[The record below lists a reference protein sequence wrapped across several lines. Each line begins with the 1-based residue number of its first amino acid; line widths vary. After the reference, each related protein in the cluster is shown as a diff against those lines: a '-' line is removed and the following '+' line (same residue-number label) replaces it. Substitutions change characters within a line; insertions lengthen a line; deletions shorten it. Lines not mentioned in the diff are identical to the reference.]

1 MFWRLPDDCFC
12 SKKHILNWNW
22 HELSGCYDVVQV
34 QVSRSSANTTF
45 GFLSKHSSSRFR
57 EITSSFALNLKIST
71 ALRSGWLVIF
81 MLPQKTATLRFHWE
95 LDPKVWTLRG
105 VPSVMLWTS
114 SLIEGMWSMVSNTI
128 FILKDGNEMLIPNAI
143 NISGSNLSM
152 WHSFSCPNLTPAGTP
167 SRGTP
172 TAGV

>member
-1 MFWRLPDDCFC
+1 MFWRLPDDRFF

-22 HELSGCYDVVQV
+22 HELSGCYYVVQE

-45 GFLSKHSSSRFR
+45 GFLSKNSSSRFR
-57 EITSSFALNLKIST
+57 EITSSFTLNLKIST

-81 MLPQKTATLRFHWE
+81 RLPPKTAMLHFHWE

-114 SLIEGMWSMVSNTI
+114 SLIEGIWSMVSLQVWDTLRYHGTTHTLYI
-128 FILKDGNEMLIPNAI
+128 FILLIMVVACKWRSLIAVNVVILILGCSA
-143 NISGSNLSM
+143 SS
-152 WHSFSCPNLTPAGTP
+152 
-167 SRGTP
+167 
-172 TAGV
+172 